1 MNKKSL
7 LILTS
12 VVIFGALLVGVYASG
27 VLNFSKS
34 SDTAAS
40 LQGDFGSGATNI
52 ESIYGSLNN
61 AIASTSSDWKAEMQ
75 NGQITLVD
83 TKSQNQ
89 VATISKVSDNEISIR
104 SVVAS
109 LGALPA
115 EQKTNV
121 SRQIDEFNMSSSVGT
136 MKLQPNGDVT
146 MEHKLNP
153 RENNADQIAKVAVT
167 FGDKTRQQAQKYG
180 VMKLA
185 ANS

>member
-27 VLNFSKS
+27 LLNFSKS
-34 SDTAAS
+34 TDSAAS
-40 LQGDFGSGATNI
+40 LQGDFGTNAPNM

-61 AIASTSSDWKAEMQ
+61 AIGSTGSGWQAEMR
-75 NGQITLVD
+75 NGQIALKD
-83 TKSQNQ
+83 SKSQTE
-89 VATISKVSDNEISIR
+89 ATISKVSDNEISIT
-104 SVVAS
+104 SVVAK

-115 EQKTNV
+115 EQKENV
-121 SRQIDEFNMSSSVGT
+121 SRQIQDFNTSSSVGT

-167 FGDKTRQQAQKYG
+167 FGDKTREQAQKYG

-185 ANS
+185 VNS